1 VPTPRAGR
9 KSQPRGASDSSHPP
23 RSGNLH
29 AISPWPKMTVPSN
42 DAAGFARDALPQN
55 PHRAYSP
62 PRQRIRRE
70 EYSGRRRRPEGSVLL
85 CPVEDARQRA
95 GVAAGSLT
103 PHHPIHARGF
113 RGHESP
119 ALQDRSSCLK
129 TDRQARRAVLT
140 SCQPRRAAIR
150 TACRCCR
157 TRRPPRETSHQL
169 TVATFTIHRPYL
181 AVPDHA

>member
-1 VPTPRAGR
+1 VPTPRAE
-9 KSQPRGASDSSHPP
+9 QPRGASDSSHPP
-23 RSGNLH
+23 RRGNLH
-29 AISPWPKMTVPSN
+29 AISPCPKMTVPSN

-95 GVAAGSLT
+95 GGGSGVAYPTSPHPRARLPRPRKSRLAGPPQLSENRPPGAAHT
-103 PHHPIHARGF
+103 
-113 RGHESP
+113 
-119 ALQDRSSCLK
+119 
-129 TDRQARRAVLT
+129 VLT

-169 TVATFTIHRPYL
+169 MVATFTIHRPYL